1 VLHRLTPGPWGY
13 WLQVVSSAA
22 IILLIIVSIML
33 TIIMK
38 GNVHGFTFKGNIF
51 WALLIL
57 VSGRCRGVFTAV
69 LQVER
74 DAFNGLR

>member
-1 VLHRLTPGPWGY
+1 
-13 WLQVVSSAA
+13 
-22 IILLIIVSIML
+22 
-33 TIIMK
+33 MK